1 MHAYIIDALR
11 TPRGRGRA
19 DGALNEVP
27 PAQLAAGVL
36 RAVADRHHV
45 GANQVEDVVLG
56 IVEPIGDQGGNL
68 TRIAALEAGLGEDV
82 AGMQIN
88 RYCASG
94 LEAVATAASRI
105 MAGQADL
112 TIGGG
117 VESMS
122 RVPMTASGIPMAL
135 DADLAMPHYIVPQ
148 GIAADL
154 MATKFGY
161 SRADVDT
168 YAAAS
173 QQRAGEAWSE
183 RRFDRSIVPVLD
195 ENGLTVLDR
204 DELVRPD
211 TTPESLGRL
220 NPAFVLMGQMGGMDA
235 VAIQKHPDVER
246 IEHVHTAG
254 NSSGIVDGA
263 AAVLLASEAG
273 ASRLD
278 AKPRAV
284 IKGFTVIGT
293 EPCIMLTG
301 PESATERL
309 LKRLGMAPSD
319 VDLYELNEA
328 FAAVVLRFMDELSL
342 DHDRVNVNGGAI
354 AMGHPLGAT
363 GAMILGTL
371 LDELERRDLETGLAT
386 LCVGGGMGIALVIER
401 VAS

>member
-1 MHAYIIDALR
+1 MDAFIVDAVR
-11 TPRGRGRA
+11 TPRGKGRA

-27 PAQLAAGVL
+27 PAKLAAGAL
-36 RAVADRHHV
+36 KAVADRHGV
-45 GANQVEDVVLG
+45 EAGQVTDVVFG

-68 TRIAALEAGLGEDV
+68 TRIAVLEAGLGETV

-94 LEAVATAASRI
+94 LEAVSTAASRI

-135 DADLAMPHYIVPQ
+135 DADLAMPHHIVPQ

-154 MATKFGY
+154 MATKFGN
-161 SRADVDT
+161 SREDIDA

-173 QQRAGEAWSE
+173 QHRANAAWDAGYFE
-183 RRFDRSIVPVLD
+183 KSIIPVVD
-195 ENGLTVLDR
+195 ENGITILDR
-204 DELVRPD
+204 DELLRPG
-211 TTPESLGRL
+211 TTAESLGSL
-220 NPAFVLMGQMGGMDA
+220 NPAFEMMGKMGGMNA
-235 VAIQKHPDVER
+235 VAIQKHPDVEK
-246 IEHVHTAG
+246 IHHVHTAG

-263 AAVLLASEAG
+263 SAVLLASQKG
-273 ASRLD
+273 ADMLG

-284 IKGFTVIGT
+284 IKGFDVIGT

-301 PESATERL
+301 PEAASERL
-309 LKRLGMAPSD
+309 LNRLGMKPTD
-319 VDLYELNEA
+319 IDLYELNEA
-328 FAAVVLRFMDELSL
+328 FAGVVLRYMDALDI
-342 DHDRVNVNGGAI
+342 DHDKINVNGGAI

-371 LDELERRDLETGLAT
+371 LDELERRDQNTGLAT
-386 LCVGGGMGIALVIER
+386 LCVGGGMGIAMVIER
-401 VAS
+401 V